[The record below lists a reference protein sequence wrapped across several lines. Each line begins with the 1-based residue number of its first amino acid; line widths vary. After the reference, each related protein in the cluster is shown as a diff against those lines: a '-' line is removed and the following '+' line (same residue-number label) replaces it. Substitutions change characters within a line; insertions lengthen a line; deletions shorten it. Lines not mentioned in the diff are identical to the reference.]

1 MRKTIFI
8 LAVAFGAAV
17 STAAQP
23 KAVGGRV
30 GVTGLEISYQ
40 HNFRKADF
48 LEASAGLDFG
58 YNASGAAGFKAT
70 GIYNFMFARP
80 AWTEKGAWGIY
91 AGPGV
96 SLGYVNDRVRQKIGG
111 TTYQF
116 ANNGFM
122 LSLVAQ
128 IGMEYT
134 FWFPLQLSVDLRPM
148 FGMHVNDKVFTT
160 PGNNGI
166 QIEKLDSRVGYYDNG
181 WLGFAP
187 TVSIRYR
194 F

>member
-1 MRKTIFI
+1 MT
-8 LAVAFGAAV
+8 VAFGAAM
-17 STAAQP
+17 SMTAQP
-23 KAVGGRV
+23 KAVGGRI

-48 LEASAGLDFG
+48 LEADAGLDFG

-70 GIYNFMFARP
+70 GIYNFTFARP
-80 AWTEKGAWGIY
+80 AWTEKGTWGLY
-91 AGPGV
+91 AGPGI
-96 SLGYVNDRVRQKIGG
+96 SLGYVNDRVRYRIGNAG
-111 TTYQF
+111 YQF
-116 ANNGFM
+116 TGNGFM

-128 IGMEYT
+128 IGLEYT

-148 FGMHVNDKVFTT
+148 FGIHVSDAVYGNPD
-160 PGNNGI
+160 NNGI
-166 QIEKLDSRVGYYDNG
+166 KTKLYDSKAGYYDNG

-187 TVSIRYR
+187 TVSVRYR